1 MIKTLQ
7 PLGWATPRGFANG
20 VKARGTMLF
29 TGGQI
34 GWDEQCR
41 FHSSKLTDQVRQ
53 TLLNIVHILS
63 EGGALPQHIVR
74 LTWYV
79 ADKREYL
86 AEAKEIG
93 AVYRDVIGSHY
104 PAMSVVEVAALIEDA
119 ARVEIEATAVIPD
132 ASPA

>member
-7 PLGWATPRGFANG
+7 PSGWATPRGFANG

-34 GWDEQCR
+34 GWDDQCH
-41 FHSSKLTDQVRQ
+41 FHSSRLTDQVRQ
-53 TLLNIVHILS
+53 ALLNIVHILS
-63 EGGALPQHIVR
+63 EGGAGPQHIVR

-86 AEAKEIG
+86 AESKEIG
-93 AVYRDVIGSHY
+93 AVYREVIGPHY
-104 PAMSVVEVAALIEDA
+104 PAMSVVEVAGLIEDA

-132 ASPA
+132 SAAA